1 MADEIVTGGNGEQY
15 LVQDP
20 AVLAEWVDAN
30 LAADETAYQALLDA
44 KVAAAE
50 AKSASAQAKG
60 VPPEKLPL

>member
-1 MADEIVTGGNGEQY
+1 VADEIVTGGNGEQY

-20 AVLAEWVDAN
+20 AVLEEWVG
-30 LAADETAYQALLDA
+30 ADLEGDQAAYQTLQDA

>member
-20 AVLAEWVDAN
+20 ALLEEWVNAN
-30 LAADETAYQALLDA
+30 LEADETAYQTLLDA

-60 VPPEKLPL
+60 VPAEKLPL

>member
-1 MADEIVTGGNGEQY
+1 MADEIVTGGNGEDY

-20 AVLAEWVDAN
+20 AVLEEWVDAD
-30 LAADETAYQALLDA
+30 LEADQTAYQALLDE

-50 AKSASAQAKG
+50 AKSQSSQDKG